1 MKGITVK
8 GIKSEV
14 VSVEI
19 SGEEARKIALAVLH
33 EKHGL
38 KQRPHGYF
46 IDRNNMLFYE
56 YEEWYGSH
64 SSFIKEIVREATE
77 DDKHFLWA
85 VALLHKRDPD

>member
-19 SGEEARKIALAVLH
+19 SDEEARKIALAVLH
-33 EKHGL
+33 EKYGL
-38 KQRPHGYF
+38 KQRLYGYH
-46 IDRNNMLFYE
+46 IDRDNMLYYE
-56 YEEWYGSH
+56 FEEWYGSH

-85 VALLHKRDPD
+85 VELLHKRDPN